1 MEHAFSIAE
10 FIAVLCAFTQWLLF
24 DKVIVC
30 SGGLDSECAQTN
42 SESNNN
48 FPFNILDF
56 GGGGGGVKRLDHKT
70 YL

>member
-30 SGGLDSECAQTN
+30 SGGLESECARAN
-42 SESNNN
+42 SEA
-48 FPFNILDF
+48 
-56 GGGGGGVKRLDHKT
+56 KT
-70 YL
+70 TTTSIQHPQRRRWCEEVES